1 VDHPLTP
8 AASQT
13 REAAGS
19 RPDADDVPRVVLTC
33 SRPPAPTP
41 PPLSAR
47 RVVIQLLVALGV
59 VLVVVGALGS
69 FAAQRL
75 AEREAVNDAAV
86 TADVLAEAVI
96 TPALSDALL
105 AGDALALGAV
115 DTVVRDR
122 VLGEQVVRVKLW
134 APDGTV
140 VYADEPQLVG
150 RRFALS
156 ANQREALAQPR
167 TTAEVSDLSESENEF
182 EQGSRLLEVY
192 RPVWTPG
199 GRELLFETYT
209 AYDTVTTRAGQ
220 LWRGFAGVTVSSM
233 LLLVVLMA
241 PMLVRLLRRLEEAQ
255 RQRERVL
262 ERTVEASDAERRRIA
277 GTLHD
282 GPVQELVATSFAAAG
297 AAERASAHGYA
308 ALAGELRVLAAAVR
322 ANVGVLRS
330 LLVDIYPPS
339 LAGAGLASSLA
350 DLAASTA
357 GRGVQLDLD
366 LDLAADLGLAQDEER
381 LVYRVTQETL
391 RNAATH
397 AAPCR
402 ARVRLSREAG
412 LVVLEVLD
420 DGPGFDLSVLDGPRE
435 GHLGLRVLIDLAA
448 DAGAELAVASAP
460 GRGTRWRLALPP
472 AAVPA

>member
-1 VDHPLTP
+1 VDQPQAP

-13 REAAGS
+13 PEAAGS
-19 RPDADDVPRVVLTC
+19 RPEPDDAPWVVLTH

-47 RVVIQLLVALGV
+47 RVVLQLLVAVAV

-75 AEREAVNDAAV
+75 AEREAVNDAAG

-96 TPALSDALL
+96 TPVLRDALL
-105 AGDALALGAV
+105 AGDALAVGAV

-122 VLGEQVVRVKLW
+122 VIGEQVVRVKLW

-156 ANQREALAQPR
+156 ANQRQALAQPR

-209 AYDTVTTRAGQ
+209 AYDTVTARADQ

-233 LLLVVLMA
+233 LLLVLLMA
-241 PMLVRLLRRLEEAQ
+241 PVLARLLRRLQEAQ
-255 RQRERVL
+255 RQRERLL

-297 AAERASAHGYA
+297 AAERAGAHGYA
-308 ALAGELRVLAAAVR
+308 ALAGELRTLASAVR

-339 LAGAGLASSLA
+339 LARAGLASALA

-357 GRGVQLDLD
+357 GRGVEVD
-366 LDLAADLGLAQDEER
+366 LDLAAGLGLARDEER

-391 RNAATH
+391 RNAAAH
-397 AAPCR
+397 AAPCQ
-402 ARVRLSREAG
+402 AKVRLRREG
-412 LVVLEVLD
+412 GQVVLEVGD
-420 DGPGFDLSVLDGPRE
+420 DGPGFSPSAIASPRE
-435 GHLGLRVLIDLAA
+435 GHLGLRVLVDLAA

-460 GRGTRWRLALPP
+460 GRGTRWRLALTP